1 MSGREAAAPRR
12 AAYHHG
18 DLRRALLAAAS
29 ALLAEVGP
37 AALSLR
43 AVARAAGVTHAA
55 PYRHFPDKAALLA
68 ALATDGFER
77 LRAAMDAAREAAGPD
92 SGARLAAV
100 GRAYVQSAVSAPAEF
115 RLMFGAPAASRAEHP
130 ELEAAAA
137 AAFGGLVDAV
147 AEAQAG
153 GQVRAGPIEPLALAA
168 WAAMHGLA
176 ALAVDGQL
184 PGPAEADAD
193 PVAAVQDVLRLG
205 LAPREGGA

>member
-1 MSGREAAAPRR
+1 MSGRATGAPGR

-18 DLRRALLAAAS
+18 DLRRALLVAAR

-77 LRAAMDAAREAAGPD
+77 LRAAMDASRAAAGADPA
-92 SGARLAAV
+92 ARLAAV
-100 GRAYVQSAVSAPAEF
+100 GRAYVQAAVSAPAEF
-115 RLMFGAPAASRAEHP
+115 RLMFGAPAVDRAAHP
-130 ELEAAAA
+130 ALEAAAA
-137 AAFGGLVDAV
+137 AAFAGLVDAV
-147 AEAQAG
+147 AEAQSAG
-153 GQVRAGPIEPLALAA
+153 RVRAGPIEPLALTA

-184 PGPAEADAD
+184 PPGGDGDPD
-193 PVAAVQDVLRLG
+193 PVSAVQDVLRLG
-205 LAPREGGA
+205 LAPREGET